1 MYENK
6 FVAAMD
12 DDFNTAQSVAVIF
25 DFIRDVNKVITEN
38 KNIEFDFFMN
48 VKSFLEKTA
57 VGILGIMNF
66 ETDSN
71 FANMELEH
79 NLIQLLI
86 ELRNDAKKEKNYV
99 LADKIR
105 DQLSGV
111 GIELKDSKEGT
122 TFKIVK

>member
-6 FVAAMD
+6 FAAAMD
-12 DDFNTAQSVAVIF
+12 DDFNSAQSVAVIF
-25 DFIRDVNKVITEN
+25 DFIRDVNKIITEN

-48 VKSFLEKTA
+48 VKAFLEKTA
-57 VGILGIMNF
+57 VGVLGIMNF

-86 ELRNDAKKEKNYV
+86 ELRSDAKKEKNYA

-105 DQLSGV
+105 NQLTGI
-111 GIELKDSKEGT
+111 GIELKDSKDGT